1 MFSALQRFNV
11 LEMSTSPFIV
21 LLVEDDENDA
31 LLLQRAFHRAR
42 LTSLLR
48 VVPDAEQAMAYLE
61 REELPPS
68 LLLLDLNLPRTSGL
82 ELLEWLRSKSA
93 PLKDL
98 PVIVLTSSRD
108 TDDIDKAYELGAN
121 SYMAK
126 PNGNFDGLAEMV
138 KEFNE
143 SAALKKRP

>member
-1 MFSALQRFNV
+1 
-11 LEMSTSPFIV
+11 MSTAPFTV
-21 LLVEDDENDA
+21 LLVEDEANDA
-31 LLLQRAFHRAR
+31 LLLQRAFHRAN

-48 VVPDAEQAMAYLE
+48 VVTDGEQAMTYLE
-61 REELPPS
+61 SAVEKSQDIPS

-82 ELLEWLRSKSA
+82 ELLEWLRQKPA

-108 TDDIDKAYELGAN
+108 TDDIDKAYALGAN

-126 PNGNFDGLAEMV
+126 PNGNFDGLAQMV
-138 KEFNE
+138 KEFDVL
-143 SAALKKRP
+143 SKKPPCAGE